1 MLPACKLPE
10 PRIGSPLPL
19 AEAPQKLRVLLVSHC
34 LLEEAQAGTEAYVG
48 NLGKAL
54 ADLGV
59 AVAFLAPA
67 GSPSPNPKE
76 AIAWREIRLHGRP
89 FFQFARYNQ
98 DFLARF
104 PHSGFE
110 KAFTDIL
117 RQHQVDLVHFH
128 HTYLSS
134 ISLLE
139 VALDAGLPVVLTLH
153 DAWHLCPRLHCVND
167 QGFCGG
173 PEDLERCTACLGP
186 YLQEPTPET
195 RQKLRQILTTRRNY
209 VKNLFPRLN
218 LIAPSRFLRNLHY
231 QCGVAPG
238 RIIHLP
244 LGLDDLGPP
253 VQVQPENPPRFVFL
267 GNIIPVKRL
276 DLALEAF
283 APLAGQSV
291 LDIWGG
297 LPQPQPAGLLDS
309 LAAHPH
315 ITYRGPYRR
324 GDLPQILAGAAAVVM
339 CSDFENYP
347 LVAREAL
354 ILGVPVIAS
363 RAGGLPEIVHHGKNG
378 LLFPPGEARALRRQ
392 VTRVIR
398 QPSLLN
404 RLRQGIAPVKTM
416 AVEAMELREFYRS
429 LLLIKPQKSRPPE
442 IREVPASRPR
452 RDLASI
458 IIPTC
463 NNLDLTRQCLESI
476 RACTEA
482 EEYEV
487 IVVDNGSSD
496 GTPDYLREQEAAGHL
511 TAILNQENLGF
522 ARASNQG
529 ARAAAGHYLV
539 FLNNDTVA
547 TPGWLRALCRCA
559 GEDDR
564 IAAVGA
570 KLLYPDD
577 SVQHAGVVFNANK
590 KIYHIYKNLHKDHP
604 AVNKKRAFQVLTA
617 ACLLVKR
624 EAFLNAGFFDE
635 HYRNGYED
643 VDLCLKLGKSGYR
656 LIFEPRALVYH
667 LESRTKG
674 RFDCERENS
683 SLLSERWQDA
693 IHPDDQSYYREDGIE
708 VTVYRTPE
716 GSRTAIMQDRN
727 DNVFWSQ
734 ARDLAAAGRPQEAE
748 KYYQKALRFNPFDS
762 RLPAIAQ
769 ELAALLDN
777 LGKFQEAAALR
788 EKISQMP

>member
-1 MLPACKLPE
+1 
-10 PRIGSPLPL
+10 
-19 AEAPQKLRVLLVSHC
+19 
-34 LLEEAQAGTEAYVG
+34 
-48 NLGKAL
+48 
-54 ADLGV
+54 
-59 AVAFLAPA
+59 
-67 GSPSPNPKE
+67 
-76 AIAWREIRLHGRP
+76 
-89 FFQFARYNQ
+89 
-98 DFLARF
+98 
-104 PHSGFE
+104 
-110 KAFTDIL
+110 
-117 RQHQVDLVHFH
+117 VDLVHFH

-153 DAWHLCPRLHCVND
+153 DAWHLCPRLHCIND

-173 PEDLERCTACLGP
+173 PEDLARCTTCLSP

-195 RQKLRQILTTRRNY
+195 RQKLGHILTTRRNY

-218 LIAPSRFLRNLHY
+218 LLAPSRFLRNLHY

-253 VQVQPENPPRFVFL
+253 LQVQPENPPRFVFL

-283 APLAGQSV
+283 ASLAGQAV

-297 LPQPQPAGLLDS
+297 LPQPQPGTLLDS
-309 LAAHPH
+309 LAAHHH
-315 ITYRGPYRR
+315 INYRGPYRR
-324 GDLPQILAGAAAVVM
+324 TDLPKILAGAAAVVM

-354 ILGVPVIAS
+354 MLGVPVIAS
-363 RAGGLPEIVHHGKNG
+363 RAGGLPEIVRHGQNG
-378 LLFPPGEARALRRQ
+378 LLFPPGDAGALRRQ

-398 QPSLLN
+398 QPALLN

-416 AVEAMELREFYRS
+416 VAEAAELLEFYRS
-429 LLLIKPQKSRPPE
+429 LLLIPPRHLRPAE
-442 IREVPASRPR
+442 IREVPASPPR
-452 RDLASI
+452 RTLASI

-476 RACTEA
+476 RACTEPGD
-482 EEYEV
+482 YE
-487 IVVDNGSSD
+487 IIAVDNGSSD

-511 TAILNQENLGF
+511 TAILNPENLGF

-529 ARAAAGHYLV
+529 ARAAAGQYLV

-547 TPGWLRALCRCA
+547 TPGWLGALCRCA
-559 GEDDR
+559 GEDER

-577 SVQHAGVVFNANK
+577 SVQHAGAVFNANK
-590 KIYHIYKNLHKDHP
+590 KIYHIYKSLHKDHP

-624 EAFLNAGFFDE
+624 EVFQAVGSFDE
-635 HYRNGYED
+635 QYRNGYED
-643 VDLCLKLGKSGYR
+643 VDLCLKLGRSGYR
-656 LIFEPRALVYH
+656 LIYEPRALVYH
-667 LESRTKG
+667 LESRTEG
-674 RFDCERENS
+674 RFDWERENS
-683 SLLSERWQDA
+683 NLLSRRWQEV
-693 IHPDDQSYYREDGIE
+693 IHADDQSYYREDGIE

-716 GSRTAIMQDRN
+716 GAMTAIMQDRN

-748 KYYQKALRFNPFDS
+748 HYYQKALRFNPFDS
-762 RLPAIAQ
+762 RLPALAQ
-769 ELAALLDN
+769 ELADFLDN
-777 LGKFQEAAALR
+777 HGKSPEAAALR
-788 EKISQMP
+788 KKISQMP